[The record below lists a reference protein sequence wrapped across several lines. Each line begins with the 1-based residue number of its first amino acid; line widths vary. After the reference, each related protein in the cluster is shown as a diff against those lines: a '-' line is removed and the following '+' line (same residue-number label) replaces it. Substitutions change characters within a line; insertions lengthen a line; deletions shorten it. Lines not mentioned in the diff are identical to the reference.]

1 MVEMNHKEAHLSD
14 FRCWRQI
21 CREVLH
27 RSGER
32 LGDTFVW
39 VCSRIGFAIVM
50 CCIPVLLAGVLFFGI
65 IVGLLGI
72 YGFASNFAK
81 FTGDR
86 DR

>member
-1 MVEMNHKEAHLSD
+1 MNHKEAHLSD

-21 CREVLH
+21 CREVAC
-27 RSGER
+27 RAGDR
-32 LGDTFVW
+32 LENAFVTLCAS
-39 VCSRIGFAIVM
+39 VAFSIIM

-72 YGFASNFAK
+72 CGFASNFAK